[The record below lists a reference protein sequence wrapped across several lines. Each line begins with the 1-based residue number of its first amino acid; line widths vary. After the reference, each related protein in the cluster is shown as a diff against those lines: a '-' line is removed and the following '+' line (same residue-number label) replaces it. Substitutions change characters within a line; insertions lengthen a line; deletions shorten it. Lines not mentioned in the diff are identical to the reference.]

1 MTLERLEWLL
11 KDLNDSWKTWMTL
24 EILIHDSWKTFR
36 WKTLKWK
43 SPFQEIIY
51 YFLPYSLVMAFLGRI
66 YLLETLYVGYLNF
79 GCGAFLM
86 TWFLFFIGIV
96 SVIRGSTNYEA
107 RKQLIEEDQEM
118 EILEKFRLVFGNY
131 GLLHFLVPVLP
142 VNNNEAVCEPGY
154 RWLLGPRYTW
164 IKCKEKHIEMK
175 FIW

>member
-1 MTLERLEWLL
+1 
-11 KDLNDSWKTWMTL
+11 
-24 EILIHDSWKTFR
+24 
-36 WKTLKWK
+36 
-43 SPFQEIIY
+43 
-51 YFLPYSLVMAFLGRI
+51 MAFLGRI

-79 GCGAFLM
+79 GFGAFLM

-154 RWLLGPRYTW
+154 RRLLSPRQCW
-164 IKCKEKHIEMK
+164 DE
-175 FIW
+175 